1 MTHTYHATPYD
12 ISATGFYFTSL
23 HDYQAKAA
31 THRNDYG
38 LPVEEYEIQYI
49 DGDAAALFNALE
61 VNQATLALWCD
72 QFENLDGD
80 DVVKAIYLADD
91 QGCAM
96 AEIADR
102 LEDVILFEGDA
113 RAYAEEYLDGSGL
126 LSQVPDSLRYYID
139 TEAFA
144 RDLLIGGDITEI
156 EIGGTTYVLSE

>member
-23 HDYQAKAA
+23 EDYQVKAA
-31 THRNDYG
+31 AHRNDCG

-49 DGDAAALFNALE
+49 DGDAAPLFNALE
-61 VNQATLALWCD
+61 VNQATLALWFD

-96 AEIADR
+96 NDIPGR
-102 LEDVILFEGDA
+102 LEDVILFEGNA
-113 RAYAEEYLDGSGL
+113 RAYTEDYLESTGMLD
-126 LSQVPDSLRYYID
+126 QMPESLRFYFD
-139 TEAFA
+139 VDAFA
-144 RDLLIGGDITEI
+144 RDLLMGGDITEI
-156 EIGGTTYVLSE
+156 DIDGTAYVVSG